1 MKLLK
6 SIREASPK
14 NVIIGSFAIN
24 TFTSLAAV
32 LIIYFFPGLK
42 TATAIIATALFYTP
56 ILIINIYYIWNTDR
70 KYKLSDV
77 VLALLFGLAH
87 FGMIYLL
94 THFKI
99 LPEDRFTILYQ
110 IFPVCMSCLNF
121 ARGDKYIAKK
131 FYVTCEALRPSR
143 IGALKIVTVGCIL
156 VCIISVVLCVL
167 GYDVYSMWFFK

>member
-1 MKLLK
+1 MKILK

-14 NVIIGSFAIN
+14 NVIIWSFAIN
-24 TFTSLAAV
+24 TFTSLVAV
-32 LIIYFFPGLK
+32 LIIYFFPELK
-42 TATAIIATALFYTP
+42 TGTAIIATALFYTP
-56 ILIINIYYIWNTDR
+56 ILIINIYYVWNTDR

-77 VLALLFGLAH
+77 VLALLFGFAH

-99 LPEDRFTILYQ
+99 LPEDRFTNLYL
-110 IFPVCMSCLNF
+110 IFPLCMSGLNF
-121 ARGDKYIAKK
+121 ARGDKNIAKR

-143 IGALKIVTVGCIL
+143 EGVLKIVTFVCIL

-167 GYDVYSMWFFK
+167 GYSVYSM